1 MRRVPANL
9 LLAMTER
16 PRFRIAVAQHS
27 METVVAGGIAGHP
40 FQGRE
45 DMAVTAGKA
54 HAYSDAEWQTR
65 VELAAAY
72 RLADHFGM
80 TTLMYNHITARVPG
94 AADQFLINEY
104 GLGYEEVA
112 ASNLVKMDLS
122 GNVLEKGERR
132 INCAGYVIHSA
143 IHAARRDVACV
154 MHTHTPYG
162 MAVSALEEGLVL
174 LQQEGYQFHERVAYH
189 EFEGLAVDLDERERI
204 VTDLGDK
211 DAMVMRN
218 HGLLTVG
225 SSVAEAWIRM
235 WMLELACKVQ
245 VLAQS
250 SGQAIHQA
258 PLAAIGKTAALLGA
272 ESVDLEWAWLLRT
285 LDRKSPSYKE

>member
-1 MRRVPANL
+1 
-9 LLAMTER
+9 MTAR
-16 PRFRIAVAQHS
+16 
-27 METVVAGGIAGHP
+27 
-40 FQGRE
+40 
-45 DMAVTAGKA
+45 KA
-54 HAYSDAEWQTR
+54 HAYTDAEWQTR
-65 VELAAAY
+65 VELAAAF

-80 TTLMYNHITARVPG
+80 TTLIYNHITARVPG
-94 AADQFLINEY
+94 TDDQFLINEY
-104 GLGYEEVA
+104 GLGYEETS

-122 GNVLEKGERR
+122 GNIVEERERR
-132 INCAGYVIHSA
+132 INYTGYVIHSA
-143 IHAARRDVACV
+143 IHAARHDVACV

-189 EFEGLAVDLDERERI
+189 EFEGQAVDLDERERL

-211 DAMVMRN
+211 DVMIMRN

-225 SSVAEAWIRM
+225 NSVAEAWLRM

-250 SGQAIHQA
+250 TGQAIHQA
-258 PLAAIGKTAALLGA
+258 PLPVIEKTAALFKE

-285 LDRKSPSYKE
+285 LDRKGQSYKQ